1 MLFFLRIIVTVFLLA
16 LSKNKGLPRRYLFS
30 PSMRVLR
37 RPRVLCTFMRQ
48 QCAVSRPVPVTIL
61 IPDPPF
67 PWVDTLSGVPHQPD
81 RSVSHPDRPVDHPE
95 PVLGSV
101 NGMTSTL
108 MSAAPILPL
117 LRASYSPWS
126 CPGLLAIILM
136 LTTPNRNDLSMAS
149 GCLSTSTTAENP
161 HETCFNCRRAW
172 SFEGSRPLLVIR
184 GSGSVQGVVGCML
197 ILWPIEPDWAPCF
210 SAI

>member
-1 MLFFLRIIVTVFLLA
+1 MQKNVVLVLDLNQDRECVIFSENYRNCVFA
-16 LSKNKGLPRRYLFS
+16 PPSPKNKGLPRRYLFS

-95 PVLGSV
+95 PVFRQCEWYDVHSDVSCADPSV
-101 NGMTSTL
+101 TPSQL
-108 MSAAPILPL
+108 QPL
-117 LRASYSPWS
+117 ELSW
-126 CPGLLAIILM
+126 
-136 LTTPNRNDLSMAS
+136 LTGDHSDADHS
-149 GCLSTSTTAENP
+149 
-161 HETCFNCRRAW
+161 
-172 SFEGSRPLLVIR
+172 
-184 GSGSVQGVVGCML
+184 
-197 ILWPIEPDWAPCF
+197 EPQ
-210 SAI
+210 